1 MTQTIAITKSI
12 VVVDD
17 EPDVVELFR
26 DALSS
31 YGYDV
36 EAFTDPLVA
45 LDHIR
50 RNPKQY
56 NLLITDFSMSKLNGC
71 ALGIKV
77 KELNDKIKVLL
88 ISAYENIECSILNY
102 EMLNK
107 PIPIQTLIDKVNRYM
122 K

>member
-77 KELNDKIKVLL
+77 KELNDNIKVLL

-107 PIPIQTLIDKVNRYM
+107 PILIQTLIDKVNRYM